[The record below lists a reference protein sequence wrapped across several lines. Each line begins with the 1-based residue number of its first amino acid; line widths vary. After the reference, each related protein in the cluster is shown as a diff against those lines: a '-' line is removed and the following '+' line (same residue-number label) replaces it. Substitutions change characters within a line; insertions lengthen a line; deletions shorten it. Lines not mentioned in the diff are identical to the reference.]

1 MYEEKNGLNREREK
15 GKSFFIQKRMKKCLL
30 FWIGEWKKGRRRK
43 EKREEQKKRKE
54 RRALLQF
61 SLVVLFVFQLPSLFE
76 RRVRFTL
83 LYRRQEE
90 LTVP

>member
-1 MYEEKNGLNREREK
+1 MMKN
-15 GKSFFIQKRMKKCLL
+15 CLL
-30 FWIGEWKKGRRRK
+30 FGLVNGRRRK

-61 SLVVLFVFQLPSLFE
+61 SLVVLFVFQLPLHFE